1 MKLIVQKFGGSSI
14 SNVRKIFNVAKIIT
28 NVYDSQTNVLVVV
41 SAQGDTTDWLIN
53 KMFSVNPKPSK
64 REMDVLMSV
73 GEQISISLLTSY
85 INSFGVPAVSLTGW
99 QAGIYTDDVYGNA
112 RIKHIDN
119 RRILKEL
126 NERKIVVVA
135 GFQGVDEGNNITTLG
150 RGGSDTSAVALAVS
164 LKADVCQIYT
174 DVDGV
179 YTADPRLVKKAKK
192 IEEITFDEML
202 EMSSL
207 GAKILH
213 NRSVELA
220 KNHNLELDVR
230 SSFSHKPGT
239 RVKEEVNVERG
250 AVRGIA
256 CDDSISLIKIKQYED
271 DVYDII
277 SILEK
282 NNIVVSAISINKISQ
297 NENEISLVVP
307 KDRISDVKLLLDF
320 KQYVIKDHVT
330 KVSVIGAGLMS
341 NPMVLSKLFKVLS
354 ENNIKQHL
362 ILTGEITISIIVDSN
377 EAVNIMNELH
387 DEYNLFSQNN

>member
-73 GEQISISLLTSY
+73 GEQISIALLTSY
-85 INSFGVPAVSLTGW
+85 INSFGVPAISLTGW

-126 NERKIVVVA
+126 TERKIVIVA
-135 GFQGVDEGNNITTLG
+135 GFQGVDEENNITTLG

-164 LKADVCQIYT
+164 LKADICQIYT

-230 SSFSHKPGT
+230 SSFSHIPGT
-239 RVKEEVNVERG
+239 RVKEEVNVERE

-256 CDDSISLIKIKQYED
+256 CDDSILLIKIKQYDD
-271 DVYDII
+271 DVYEII

-387 DEYNLFSQNN
+387 DEYDLFN

>member
-73 GEQISISLLTSY
+73 GEQISIALLTSY
-85 INSFGVPAVSLTGW
+85 INSFGVPAISLTGW

-126 NERKIVVVA
+126 NERKIVIVA
-135 GFQGVDEGNNITTLG
+135 GFQGVDEENNITTLG

-164 LKADVCQIYT
+164 LKADICQIYT

-230 SSFSHKPGT
+230 SSFSHIPGT
-239 RVKEEVNVERG
+239 RVKEEVNVEKE

-256 CDDSISLIKIKQYED
+256 CDDSILLIKIKQYDD

-277 SILEK
+277 
-282 NNIVVSAISINKISQ
+282 
-297 NENEISLVVP
+297 
-307 KDRISDVKLLLDF
+307 
-320 KQYVIKDHVT
+320 
-330 KVSVIGAGLMS
+330 
-341 NPMVLSKLFKVLS
+341 
-354 ENNIKQHL
+354 
-362 ILTGEITISIIVDSN
+362 
-377 EAVNIMNELH
+377 
-387 DEYNLFSQNN
+387 

>member
-14 SNVRKIFNVAKIIT
+14 SNVRKIVNVAKIIT

-73 GEQISISLLTSY
+73 GEQISIALLTSY

-119 RRILKEL
+119 RRILREL
-126 NERKIVVVA
+126 NERKIVIVA
-135 GFQGVDEGNNITTLG
+135 GFQGVDEENNITTLG

-230 SSFSHKPGT
+230 SSFSHIPGT

-271 DVYDII
+271 DIYDTI

-307 KDRISDVKLLLDF
+307 KDRISDVKLLLDC

-330 KVSVIGAGLMS
+330 KVSIIGAGLMS
-341 NPMVLSKLFKVLS
+341 NPMVLSRLFKVLS

-387 DEYNLFSQNN
+387 DEYNLFR

>member
-14 SNVRKIFNVAKIIT
+14 SNVRKIVNVAKIIT

-73 GEQISISLLTSY
+73 GEQISIALLTSY

-119 RRILKEL
+119 RRILREL
-126 NERKIVVVA
+126 NERKIVIVA
-135 GFQGVDEGNNITTLG
+135 GFQGVDEENNITTLG

-230 SSFSHKPGT
+230 SSFSHIPGT

-271 DVYDII
+271 DIYDTI

-330 KVSVIGAGLMS
+330 KVSIIGAGLMS
-341 NPMVLSKLFKVLS
+341 NPMVLSRLFKVLS

-387 DEYNLFSQNN
+387 DEYNLFR

>member
-1 MKLIVQKFGGSSI
+1 ML
-14 SNVRKIFNVAKIIT
+14 KI
-28 NVYDSQTNVLVVV
+28 Y
-41 SAQGDTTDWLIN
+41 LIN
-53 KMFSVNPKPSK
+53 LEALCILK

-73 GEQISISLLTSY
+73 GEQISIALLTSY

-119 RRILKEL
+119 RRILREL
-126 NERKIVVVA
+126 NERKIVIVA
-135 GFQGVDEGNNITTLG
+135 GFQGVDEENNITTLG

-230 SSFSHKPGT
+230 SSFSHIPGT

-271 DVYDII
+271 DIYDTI

-330 KVSVIGAGLMS
+330 KVSIIGAGLMS
-341 NPMVLSKLFKVLS
+341 NPMVLSRLFKVLS

-387 DEYNLFSQNN
+387 DEYNLFR

>member
-14 SNVRKIFNVAKIIT
+14 SNVRKIVNVAKIIT

-73 GEQISISLLTSY
+73 GEQISIALLTSY

-119 RRILKEL
+119 RRILREL
-126 NERKIVVVA
+126 NERKIVIVA
-135 GFQGVDEGNNITTLG
+135 GFQGVDEENNITTLG

-164 LKADVCQIYT
+164 LKADICQIYT

-271 DVYDII
+271 DVYDTI

-307 KDRISDVKLLLDF
+307 KDKISDVKLLLDF

-330 KVSVIGAGLMS
+330 KVSIIGAGLMS
-341 NPMVLSKLFKVLS
+341 NPMVLSRLFKVLS

-387 DEYNLFSQNN
+387 DEYNLFR